1 MKNRFNKIVGFTI
14 YLLFVLCMYFTGT
27 ALAKYISSE
36 STEIDFQ
43 IGSTLFFN
51 YERHEL
57 FRNDQLIVGVEVE
70 YEEDGEKLRRIET
83 MNVVPGD
90 SLTYHFFVSN
100 YDLVSGEKNAING
113 IFFPNAKA
121 TLALPMKG
129 SIYDVECSIQYRE
142 VILTED
148 SNGNIIETTE
158 ESWTNLVNGAYIN
171 LPPVDEEK
179 DNESRRVK
187 YEFRISVIID
197 DQVEDTTSDDY
208 FDATLSIKLFI
219 NAASD
224 N

>member
-1 MKNRFNKIVGFTI
+1 MKKRFIIFAI
-14 YLLFVLCMYFTGT
+14 YLLFVLCMFFTGS
-27 ALAKYISSE
+27 ALAKYISTS
-36 STEIDFQ
+36 STEIGFQ
-43 IGSTLFFN
+43 IGSTLYFN

-57 FRNDQLIVGVEVE
+57 YRNDQLIVGVEIE
-70 YEEDGEKLRRIET
+70 YEENGEKYRRIET

-90 SLTYHFFVSN
+90 SLTYHFYVSN
-100 YDLVSGEKNAING
+100 FNTKTGEMNAIDG
-113 IFFPNAKA
+113 LFFPNAKA

-129 SIYDVECSIQYRE
+129 SIYDVDCSIQYRE
-142 VILTED
+142 ITLTED
-148 SNGNIIETTE
+148 ADGNITE
-158 ESWTNLVNGAYIN
+158 SVGNWTNLVTGGYID
-171 LPPVDEEK
+171 LPEGNKEK
-179 DNESRRVK
+179 VK

>member
-1 MKNRFNKIVGFTI
+1 MKKRIVGIAI

-100 YDLVSGEKNAING
+100 YDLTSGEKNAING

-129 SIYDVECSIQYRE
+129 SIYDVDCSIQYRE
-142 VILTED
+142 ITITKD
-148 SNGNIIETTE
+148 DKGNIIETAE
-158 ESWTNLVNGAYIN
+158 ENWTNLVNGAYIN
-171 LPPVDEEK
+171 LPPVDEAN
-179 DNESRRVK
+179 DSESRMVK